1 MSASFPVCFLQLV
14 SMKELVLLSGSPI
27 ENGKLFTTFLQ
38 QENHS
43 DVVPRNR
50 STRTSDHNLT
60 PQ

>member
-1 MSASFPVCFLQLV
+1 LV
-14 SMKELVLLSGSPI
+14 SMKELVLLSGSPN
-27 ENGKLFTTFLQ
+27 ENGKLSHTFLQ

-50 STRTSDHNLT
+50 STRTSDYHLA